1 MQGIAEAEFAQFAN
15 GMGRQVDADADVTN
29 VTRRFENFENDDIA
43 TPGGMK
49 AECRRQPAN
58 PRACNDNRHHWLS

>member
-29 VTRRFENFENDDIA
+29 VTRGFENHDIA

-49 AECRRQPAN
+49 AECRRQPAT